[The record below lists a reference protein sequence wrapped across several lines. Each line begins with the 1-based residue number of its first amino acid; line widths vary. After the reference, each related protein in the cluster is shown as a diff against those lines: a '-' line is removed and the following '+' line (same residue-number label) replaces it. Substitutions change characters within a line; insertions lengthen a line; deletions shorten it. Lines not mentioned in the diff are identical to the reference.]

1 MNICDDAKR
10 AKKKKRDSLFFKM
23 FSPLIYFEQEKTI
36 EKVSKKLYTSKL
48 NEKKKKAETKNWVW
62 DWKAQIFKSCGT
74 RQVCVSVFF
83 VFWSLCKTNRL
94 HVAVGLFSNRS
105 QRTKSGKNV
114 SDTLACATSLYLPHF
129 ELLLNRCTATCN
141 VFVKWNNI
149 PLEIRS
155 CESLN
160 DFKNEFKVIS

>member
-10 AKKKKRDSLFFKM
+10 AKKKKRDSLFCKM
-23 FSPLIYFEQEKTI
+23 FSPLICFEQEKTI

-48 NEKKKKAETKNWVW
+48 KEKRKKAETKNSVW
-62 DWKAQIFKSCGT
+62 DWKAQIFKSYGT
-74 RQVCVSVFF
+74 RQVFVSVFF

-94 HVAVGLFSNRS
+94 HVAGGLFSNRS
-105 QRTKSGKNV
+105 QRTKSGKNI
-114 SDTLACATSLYLPHF
+114 SDTLACATSLYF
-129 ELLLNRCTATCN
+129 ELLLNRRTATCN

-160 DFKNEFKVIS
+160 DFKNKFKPIW